1 MEFNEKLQELR
12 KREGLTQEQLAAR
25 LFVSR
30 TAISKWESGRGYPN
44 LDSLKAISSLFS
56 VSVDSL
62 ISTNE
67 ALDVAEADKK
77 DRSARFRDLAL
88 GLLDVCMLLLLIL
101 PFFGEVADGA
111 VQGASLLAL
120 SARPYLKAL
129 YYAAVI
135 GTTLA
140 GLMTLA
146 LQRIENP
153 AWLKAKSPLSLALGT
168 FSVLV
173 FIISSQVYAAAFA
186 FVLLFIKAMIVI
198 RSVSSV

>member
-30 TAISKWESGRGYPN
+30 TAVSKWESGRGYPN

-62 ISTNE
+62 ISANE

-77 DRSARFRDLAL
+77 DRSARFCDLAL

-101 PFFGEVADGA
+101 PFFGERANGA
-111 VQGASLLAL
+111 VQSVPLSEL
-120 SARPYLKAL
+120 SARLYLKIL
-129 YYAAVI
+129 YYTATL
-135 GTTLA
+135 GTTLT
-140 GLMTLA
+140 GVLTLA
-146 LQRIENP
+146 LQRLENA
-153 AWLKAKSPLSLALGT
+153 AWLKAKLPLSLAFGT
-168 FSVLV
+168 FSVVV